1 MNRKELEIYKKI
13 KQAII
18 LQKLKPNT
26 QLVEKELAE
35 SFDVSRTP
43 IRNVLRRL
51 QYERLVK
58 IIEHKGAFVASSTI
72 EEAKEVFEMRRILEV
87 AAVRKACRLS
97 TEEQIRE
104 LEKMVEEEQNTYQ
117 HVDYIEAT
125 QMAGEFHLK
134 IAEMAGNSYFYQYL
148 EDLISVTYIIIS
160 IYGRG
165 QAEKGT
171 CRHHLHI
178 FDAIKKRDEDLA
190 EKLCIEH
197 LREIE
202 DNLHFNEGLEISTSL
217 SEIFQ

>member
-35 SFDVSRTP
+35 SFHVSRTP

-58 IIEHKGAFVASSTI
+58 IIEHKGAFVAGST
-72 EEAKEVFEMRRILEV
+72 
-87 AAVRKACRLS
+87 
-97 TEEQIRE
+97 
-104 LEKMVEEEQNTYQ
+104 VEEEQNTYQ

-148 EDLISVTYIIIS
+148 EDLISVTYIIIP

-165 QAEKGT
+165 QAEKDT
-171 CRHHLHI
+171 CRHPLHI

-202 DNLHFNEGLEISTSL
+202 DNLHFNEGLKISTSL

>member
-1 MNRKELEIYKKI
+1 MNRKELEIYKEI

-58 IIEHKGAFVASSTI
+58 IIEHKGAYVASSTI
-72 EEAKEVFEMRRILEV
+72 EEAKEVFEMRRILE
-87 AAVRKACRLS
+87 AATVRKACRSS
-97 TEEQIRE
+97 TDEQIRE
-104 LEKMVEEEQNTYQ
+104 LEKMIEEEQNTYQ
-117 HVDYIEAT
+117 HMDYIEAT
-125 QMAGEFHLK
+125 QMAGDIHLK
-134 IAEMAGNSYFYQYL
+134 IAEMAGNSYFYRYL

-160 IYGRG
+160 IYGRL

-171 CRHHLHI
+171 CRHHLCI

-202 DNLHFNEGLEISTSL
+202 DSLYFNEGLEISTSL